1 MITLQFMSL
10 PKVSY
15 SMLTPTFQFS
25 KGVVAWFT
33 NWMVISSCIS
43 MSQLSNRKCVLVCQI
58 STVFTPCLIILV
70 TITFSS
76 TCTAIGH
83 STCTFSTVDCRS
95 PPVIHF
101 WTLTWYPPT
110 ITNESAMI
118 TFIFYKLF
126 TILGLLHNGN
136 NLFHGN
142 VIFNLSFVR
151 TWRFISLHKCSWF
164 TVMSNHCHTNTI
176 LWRHITVYL
185 YWRWYNKSLRIKVM
199 IATSCWRMFC

>member
-1 MITLQFMSL
+1 MSL
-10 PKVSY
+10 PKISY

-25 KGVVAWFT
+25 KRVVAWFILWT
-33 NWMVISSCIS
+33 LSSCIS
-43 MSQLSNRKCVLVCQI
+43 MSQLSNWKCVLVCQI
-58 STVFTPCLIILV
+58 STVFTPCEIIIV

-76 TCTAIGH
+76 TCTAVGH
-83 STCTFSTVDCRS
+83 STRTFSTVDCRS
-95 PPVIHF
+95 SPVIHF

-110 ITNESAMI
+110 VLWFEPKATMI

-126 TILGLLHNGN
+126 TILRLLHNGN

-142 VIFNLSFVR
+142 VIVNLSFVR
-151 TWRFISLHKCSWF
+151 TWRFISVHKCSWF

-185 YWRWYNKSLRIKVM
+185 MCERWWTESLEINV
-199 IATSCWRMFC
+199 IISTFCWRMFF

>member
-1 MITLQFMSL
+1 MSL
-10 PKVSY
+10 PKISY

-25 KGVVAWFT
+25 ERVVAWFIIWT
-33 NWMVISSCIS
+33 VSISTSIS
-43 MSQLSNRKCVLVCQI
+43 KSQLSNRKCVLVGQI

-76 TCTAIGH
+76 TCTAVGH

-95 PPVIHF
+95 SPVIHF
-101 WTLTWYPPT
+101 RTLTWYPPT
-110 ITNESAMI
+110 KTSEIAVI

-142 VIFNLSFVR
+142 VIFNFSFVR
-151 TWRFISLHKCSWF
+151 TWRIISLHKCSWF

-176 LWRHITVYL
+176 LWRQITVYL
-185 YWRWYNKSLRIKVM
+185 MCERWWTESLEINVV
-199 IATSCWRMFC
+199 ISTFCWRMFF